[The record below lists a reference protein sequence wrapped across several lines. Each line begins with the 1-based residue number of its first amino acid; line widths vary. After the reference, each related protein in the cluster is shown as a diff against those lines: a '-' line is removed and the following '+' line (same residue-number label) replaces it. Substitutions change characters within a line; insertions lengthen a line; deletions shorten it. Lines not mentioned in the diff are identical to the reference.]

1 MLVVVCLITLVL
13 LQRQYVCQKIQIL
26 EKNTSLDYSGHM
38 YGAEFETNFW
48 ASNSHQEDVPC
59 AVCRNPRTVSSIMIP
74 GKNVC
79 YSGWNL
85 KYYGYLSSGYW
96 NFASASSYNCVVISP
111 EYVPSGS
118 EDRNGKLFYRVL
130 AKCGSL
136 PCPPYVNN
144 YPLTCVVCSK

>member
-1 MLVVVCLITLVL
+1 MYGHAGTAAEAVCLP
-13 LQRQYVCQKIQIL
+13 RDPNFGK
-26 EKNTSLDYSGHM
+26 TSGPDYCGHM
-38 YGAEFETNFW
+38 YGAEFETSFW
-48 ASNSHQEDVPC
+48 ASNSADEDVPC
-59 AVCRNPRTVSSIMIP
+59 AVCRNPHTVSSIMIP

-85 KYYGYLSSGYW
+85 EYYGYLSSGYW
-96 NFASASSYNCVVISP
+96 NYPAPSSYNCVDISP
-111 EYVPSGS
+111 EYVTSGA
-118 EDRNGKLFYRVL
+118 EDRNGKLFYSVL

>member
-1 MLVVVCLITLVL
+1 MPTDPNFG
-13 LQRQYVCQKIQIL
+13 K
-26 EKNTSLDYSGHM
+26 TTGGDYGRM

-48 ASNSHQEDVPC
+48 ASNSDDEDVPC
-59 AVCRNPRTVSSIMIP
+59 VVCRNPHTVSSIMIP

-85 KYYGYLSSGYW
+85 EYDGYLSSG
-96 NFASASSYNCVVISP
+96 NVGHAAASSHNCVDINP
-111 EYVPSGS
+111 EYLTSGVDNK
-118 EDRNGKLFYRVL
+118 EGKLFYNVV